1 MERQFLKASLFFLLG
16 LSSCQS
22 NPTTLSS
29 YDAICN
35 PGSLDAECVKEVVIS
50 VEESKPVAKN
60 VWEYM
65 IINNSYDHKIKFDEK
80 TISYI
85 NNHIKDVD
93 KFNEFLN
100 KSYYF
105 IYYVIQELEAADLPP
120 ELALIPFVE
129 SNYDPFSISPSG
141 AVGLWQFMPKT
152 GRMFNLEK
160 SWWSEDRHDPYRS
173 THAAIGYFKY
183 LFNRFDNDLYLAL
196 AAYNAG
202 PTYLDRQINKNKR
215 RNLDYDFWSLDL
227 NKQVTE
233 YIPKY
238 IAIREIVFN
247 SEKYGVILPDIPIE
261 SVVKKIEIPGQVE
274 ILTLSEYLKIPPELI
289 YKLNAGY
296 TKWASPPG
304 NKTIFNVPIE
314 LEEMLNLKKDKF
326 IQTNQINWVTH
337 KVSKGDSL
345 WKIAE
350 EFDTEVD
357 VLKKVNYLSSNTL
370 SLNQELLIPLSND
383 QNQSFIPYQAHIISE
398 GDTLW
403 NLGLRYKISPAEIAK
418 NNGLKM
424 DSPLSIGKELNIGN
438 KNIYR
443 TINSKKRTILYS
455 VKQGDSLY
463 RIADIFNIDI
473 ADIKNINELPG
484 NEIKPG
490 QVLKIIIKAF

>member
-1 MERQFLKASLFFLLG
+1 MNRFLLIFAF
-16 LSSCQS
+16 LAISSCEMPSIIQADRYIE
-22 NPTTLSS
+22 PF
-29 YDAICN
+29 
-35 PGSLDAECVKEVVIS
+35 P
-50 VEESKPVAKN
+50 VEQSKPVLVYGD
-60 VWEYM
+60 VWDRIRASSSNRQVKLE
-65 IINNSYDHKIKFDEK
+65 EK
-80 TISYI
+80 TLRYI
-85 NNHIKDVD
+85 NAYLANPSQLEKLLE
-93 KFNEFLN
+93 KGR
-100 KSYYF
+100 YF
-105 IYYVIQELEAADLPP
+105 IYFVLEELDRYGLPS
-120 ELALIPFVE
+120 ELALLPYIE
-129 SNYDPFSISPSG
+129 SNYDPFSISSSG
-141 AVGLWQFMPKT
+141 AMGIWQFMPATAKIYGLKDT
-152 GRMFNLEK
+152 
-160 SWWSEDRHDPYRS
+160 WWYEQRHDPLVS
-173 THAAIGYFKY
+173 SKAAVRY
-183 LFNRFDNDLYLAL
+183 LAYLHNRFNKEITYTL
-196 AAYNAG
+196 AAYNGG
-202 PTYLDRQINKNKR
+202 PTLLEKR
-215 RNLDYDFWSLDL
+215 IKL
-227 NKQVTE
+227 NKKANKSTNYENLKLPRQTQE
-233 YIPKY
+233 YVPKFMA
-238 IAIREIVFN
+238 IAELVFN
-247 SEKYGVILPDIPIE
+247 AKKYGINLPDFPNKKVLG
-261 SVVKKIEIPGQVE
+261 SVELDGQVE
-274 ILTLSEYLKIPPELI
+274 ILAFSEFAGLKPEFV

-350 EFDTEVD
+350 EFDTEVN

-403 NLGLRYKISPAEIAK
+403 NLGIRYKISPAEIAK
-418 NNGLKM
+418 NNGLRM
-424 DSPLSIGKELNIGN
+424 SSPLTIGKELNIGN

-463 RIADIFNIDI
+463 RIADIFNIEI
-473 ADIKNINELPG
+473 SDIKNINELPG